1 MNRPIKFRAKG
12 FTTENK
18 WYYGGIHISLND
30 TYYMVFNCSD
40 PTKYKMVVVKPETLG
55 QFTGLLDKNDT
66 EIYEGDIIEISNNRY
81 KVNWNDKLAAFTAV
95 DPEFN
100 ETYLI
105 IDLDISKIA
114 VIGNIYDN
122 PDLIQTS
129 NNGL

>member
-55 QFTGLLDKNDT
+55 
-66 EIYEGDIIEISNNRY
+66 
-81 KVNWNDKLAAFTAV
+81 
-95 DPEFN
+95 
-100 ETYLI
+100 
-105 IDLDISKIA
+105 
-114 VIGNIYDN
+114 
-122 PDLIQTS
+122 
-129 NNGL
+129 